1 MSNTTFYTNREE
13 KANYITHAIGVAM
26 AIVASYILINK
37 AWLANDGLA
46 IVAYSIFGIGMI
58 ACMLASTIYHFVK
71 NPKTKSQLRHFDH
84 ASIYLLIAA
93 SYSPFTF
100 ILLRDNVL
108 WSAIVL
114 SLVWLIAIVG
124 ITVSFKELKRNS
136 HLKTTS
142 YVLMGL
148 VVFIAFRPLMESARI
163 SDSMDVVYWLVA
175 GGIFYII
182 GAVIYATAKKEFI
195 HAVFHIFVLLGL
207 GCHIISAYL
216 LPI

>member
-163 SDSMDVVYWLVA
+163 SDSMDVIYWLVA

>member
-46 IVAYSIFGIGMI
+46 IVAYSIFGVGMI

-71 NPKTKSQLRHFDH
+71 NPKIKSQLRHFDH

-114 SLVWLIAIVG
+114 SMVWMIAIVG

-163 SDSMDVVYWLVA
+163 SDSMDVIFWLVA

>member
-46 IVAYSIFGIGMI
+46 IVAYSIFGVGMI

-163 SDSMDVVYWLVA
+163 SDSMDVIYWLVA